1 MKNRI
6 THEFKRCQTGRN
18 IKQWRQ
24 ILVNY
29 GSPELKGL
37 PLDETSDVINPTSLK
52 LKFIHSN
59 KVINFALYLMDNH
72 FNELSLND
80 VRRLVNE
87 YFGYGISRTTIQR
100 WKDAYRPNLNYK
112 MSRRHYPSWN
122 KAISLSVWF
131 ANQKK
136 KSTINNGS
144 ET

>member
-1 MKNRI
+1 MMPEFERPIQSRRI
-6 THEFKRCQTGRN
+6 RSWK
-18 IKQWRQ
+18 Q

-29 GSPELKGL
+29 GSRELEGL
-37 PLDETSDVINPTSLK
+37 PLDQTSDVINRTSVGQR
-52 LKFIHSN
+52 FTNSN

-100 WKDAYRPNLNYK
+100 WKDTYRPNLNYK

-131 ANQKK
+131 ANQRKQNTTQGK
-136 KSTINNGS
+136 CLP
-144 ET
+144 